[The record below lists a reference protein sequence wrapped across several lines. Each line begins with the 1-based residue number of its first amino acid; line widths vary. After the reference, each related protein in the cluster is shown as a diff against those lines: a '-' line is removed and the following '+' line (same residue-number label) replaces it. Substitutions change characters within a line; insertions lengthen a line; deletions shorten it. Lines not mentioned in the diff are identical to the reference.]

1 MVVRY
6 SYATLFKA
14 KGSLL
19 GGRKVTHEKW
29 KGTFVSIHATPLRV
43 EKRNEL

>member
-19 GGRKVTHEKW
+19 GGREVTHEKS
-29 KGTFVSIHATPLRV
+29 KGTFVSMHASPRWV
-43 EKRNEL
+43 KKRNQL